1 MIHSQKQ
8 PQMEAVLV
16 IGHFLWVS
24 TTGPV
29 TLQDI
34 QGDSKVRQKKI
45 ACYPPEIIYLLL
57 RKMTVCYG
65 KSPFLINKSSYMCHV
80 QPCENN
86 GGKKKTCR
94 EIRPFAG
101 TRPQG
106 AGASPSAGGRM
117 VRTEVTT
124 AGWFIPWKILYPV
137 SPIVSAG
144 DHQNPIIKIDD
155 SGAPPF

>member
-86 GGKKKTCR
+86 GEKKNMQRNPTVCR
-94 EIRPFAG
+94 HETTRSWCKPF
-101 TRPQG
+101 RR
-106 AGASPSAGGRM
+106 GRM

>member
-1 MIHSQKQ
+1 
-8 PQMEAVLV
+8 
-16 IGHFLWVS
+16 
-24 TTGPV
+24 
-29 TLQDI
+29 
-34 QGDSKVRQKKI
+34 
-45 ACYPPEIIYLLL
+45 
-57 RKMTVCYG
+57 
-65 KSPFLINKSSYMCHV
+65 MCHV

-86 GGKKKTCR
+86 GEKKTCR